1 MFRFQVH
8 YFVFSLLVVGI
19 EVFIAACMHD
29 SVIRPYGGDF
39 LVVILL
45 YCLVRGFWDFPVVHV
60 ALGVLLFSYLLEAG
74 QYFGL
79 ADRLGFKGPSV
90 MRILLGSYF
99 TWTDILAYTLGILS
113 VLGVERMYREKREI
127 EIRGSSRG

>member
-1 MFRFQVH
+1 MIRFQVR
-8 YFVFSLLVVGI
+8 YFLISLVLLGI

-45 YCLVRGFWDFPVVHV
+45 YCLVRSFFDLRVLTV
-60 ALGVLLFSYLLEAG
+60 AVGVLLFSYLLEAG

-79 ADRLGFKGPSV
+79 ADRLGFKGPSWV
-90 MRILLGSYF
+90 RVILGSYF
-99 TWTDILAYTLGILS
+99 TWTDIIIYTLGILS
-113 VLGVERMYREKREI
+113 VLGLEVVIGGKDV
-127 EIRGSSRG
+127 SKLKS

>member
-1 MFRFQVH
+1 MIRFQVR
-8 YFVFSLLVVGI
+8 YFLISLLLLGV

-45 YCLVRGFWDFPVVHV
+45 YCVVRSFFDLPVLPV
-60 ALGVLLFSYLLEAG
+60 AVGVLLFAYLLEAG

-79 ADRLGFKGPSV
+79 ADRLGFKGPSW
-90 MRILLGSYF
+90 MRVLLGSYF
-99 TWTDILAYTLGILS
+99 TWTDILIYTLGILS
-113 VLGVERMYREKREI
+113 VLGLEMAIGGTDIPKPKL
-127 EIRGSSRG
+127 